1 VPRPPE
7 AAGAGRRNSLNR
19 FCRLLLVVALLGTG
33 CARQAAPP
41 LPIALTHTITP
52 WPLRVGQAEVIL
64 HLKDSAL
71 KPVAGAHIALE
82 QLMSHPGMAPVFG
95 EAREIAPG
103 SYAGRLDL
111 NMAGDWL
118 LLAHI
123 TLANGEN
130 LERQIELRGVEAQ

>member
-1 VPRPPE
+1 MPRPPE
-7 AAGAGRRNSLNR
+7 AAAAGRRSRLNR
-19 FCRLLLVVALLGTG
+19 CCRVLLVAALLGTG
-33 CARQAAPP
+33 CTRQAAPA
-41 LPIALTHTITP
+41 LKIALTHTITP

-95 EAREIAPG
+95 ETREIAPG

-111 NMAGDWL
+111 DMAGDWL

-123 TLANGEN
+123 TLANGQN
-130 LERQIELRGVEAQ
+130 LERRIELRGVATQ

>member
-1 VPRPPE
+1 MPRPPE
-7 AAGAGRRNSLNR
+7 AALAAGRRKLHR
-19 FCRLLLVVALLGTG
+19 CRGVLLLAALLATG
-33 CARQAAPP
+33 CTRQAAAP

-64 HLKDSAL
+64 HLKDSASR
-71 KPVAGAHIALE
+71 PIAGAHIGLE

-111 NMAGDWL
+111 AMAGDWL
-118 LLAHI
+118 VLAHI
-123 TLANGEN
+123 TLANGQS
-130 LERQIELRGVEAQ
+130 LERRIELRGVETQ